1 MKLIEKDGC
10 VKVLDAAI
18 TDKNILTRIFRNFRH
33 LGYDFRTTEELL
45 EYINQDIFL
54 QPDQSEVI
62 KMCLYNKNHTF
73 PDAHALDTENEL
85 LEKHFGITYMPKLAG
100 YILTNGNMLK
110 MSLDNYMRNIDH
122 REINEVI
129 DIESIDSPTKLM
141 IYFISQGSIRLQSC
155 GFELAVPPNPAQI
168 KTLKNISSYF
178 KKNDEMFVDIANTQ
192 GTVVYHMTFD
202 KYENMDNIIEK
213 INKYFEKL

>member
-1 MKLIEKDGC
+1 
-10 VKVLDAAI
+10 
-18 TDKNILTRIFRNFRH
+18 
-33 LGYDFRTTEELL
+33 
-45 EYINQDIFL
+45 
-54 QPDQSEVI
+54 
-62 KMCLYNKNHTF
+62 
-73 PDAHALDTENEL
+73 
-85 LEKHFGITYMPKLAG
+85 
-100 YILTNGNMLK
+100 

-129 DIESIDSPTKLM
+129 DIESIESPTELM

-155 GFELAVPPNPAQI
+155 GFELAIPPNPAQI

-178 KKNDEMFVDIANTQ
+178 KKNDEIFVDIANTA
-192 GTVVYHMTFD
+192 GTIIYHMTFD